1 MSVQVKGLQELVD
14 KLESLTDEKVV
25 TQIQKKALKKK
36 ANGLLREMQNETP
49 VSTVRDIHG
58 IDAENIISFRY
69 DGRAGYRIGIT
80 NQGGSGA
87 DYWEQIRGVWFQNFK
102 TDEPNFGWW
111 TNLYQQNRDRWMKEA
126 REDVKVTLQ
135 QYIDGLGLK

>member
-69 DGRAGYRIGIT
+69 DSRAGYRIGIT

-87 DYWEQIRGVWFQNFK
+87 DYWEQIK
-102 TDEPNFGWW
+102 TFGLYKLLKFMGSL
-111 TNLYQQNRDRWMKEA
+111 NLKLY
-126 REDVKVTLQ
+126 
-135 QYIDGLGLK
+135 

>member
-58 IDAENIISFRY
+58 IDAENIVRYSY
-69 DGRAGYRIGIT
+69 DGYKGYKIGIT
-80 NQGGSGA
+80 NQGGHGG
-87 DYWEQIRGVWFQNFK
+87 DYWTQIRGVWFQNFK

-111 TNLYQQNRDRWMKEA
+111 TKLLEANKQKWLEEA
-126 REDVKVTLQ
+126 RESVKKALQ
-135 QYIDGLGLK
+135 EYLNSL